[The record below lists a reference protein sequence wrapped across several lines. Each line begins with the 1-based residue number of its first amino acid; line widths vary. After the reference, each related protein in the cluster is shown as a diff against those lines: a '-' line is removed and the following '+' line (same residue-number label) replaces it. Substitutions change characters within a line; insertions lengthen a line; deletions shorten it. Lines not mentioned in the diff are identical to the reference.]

1 MIKIIASCSP
11 SIYFYIQ
18 WGENVVYRS
27 GTLVKLVTY
36 DIRKVF
42 LHLYFIFNKYCMCFS
57 LSLSLCTL
65 NVRLIDWLNF
75 LASMFWSRQYE
86 HPYWPTLLI
95 QLYSSYFTRLLFSS
109 TSTSSLQRVQ
119 TGRTERRT
127 LVVGRNHSGLFAAA
141 RPRRGL
147 LIPMGGAD
155 EVWLRGR
162 EDSVQKSGVSPAL
175 DPAEHAADGRT
186 DSPVSALSVSHI
198 RSRRGPWRDSS
209 FEPVPSKS

>member
-65 NVRLIDWLNF
+65 NVRLID
-75 LASMFWSRQYE
+75 
-86 HPYWPTLLI
+86 
-95 QLYSSYFTRLLFSS
+95 
-109 TSTSSLQRVQ
+109 
-119 TGRTERRT
+119 
-127 LVVGRNHSGLFAAA
+127 
-141 RPRRGL
+141 
-147 LIPMGGAD
+147 
-155 EVWLRGR
+155 
-162 EDSVQKSGVSPAL
+162 
-175 DPAEHAADGRT
+175 
-186 DSPVSALSVSHI
+186 
-198 RSRRGPWRDSS
+198 
-209 FEPVPSKS
+209 